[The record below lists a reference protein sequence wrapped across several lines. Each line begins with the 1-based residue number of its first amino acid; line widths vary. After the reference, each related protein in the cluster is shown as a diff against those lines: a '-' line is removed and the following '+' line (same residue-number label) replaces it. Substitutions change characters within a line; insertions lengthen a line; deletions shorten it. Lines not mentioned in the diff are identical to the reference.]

1 MRRTLSLVPFVMLIA
16 LVPASSANAGGWDSL
31 VFPDDHYL
39 VGEVA
44 TTTQWFFAGDLRGA
58 GPLDGRL
65 YHAYLLP
72 RGATHRGLGMITPP
86 TIPAGAIEL
95 STLQI
100 SGPFERPHYKGPYAR
115 ATLTFT
121 VPEVPTGR
129 YSIGFCDDPC
139 EHGYVGWLAWAT
151 ITIVHTEE
159 EGRLLASLGRMDRQ
173 AWKLRSDLR
182 RAERASGD
190 LRDEAAALGEDV
202 RERTL
207 SARAAG
213 TRIAAL
219 EAVDTPAREGRPL
232 IPGWAAGML
241 AAALIAAAVIVRR
254 RRSDVFVVPN
264 TVPDDLIERDH
275 AGV

>member
-1 MRRTLSLVPFVMLIA
+1 MRRTLSLLVLVGLITLA
-16 LVPASSANAGGWDSL
+16 PASSASAGGWDSL

-44 TTTQWFFAGDLRGA
+44 TTTQWFFAGELRGA

-72 RGATHRGLGMITPP
+72 RSATDRGFGMITPP

-121 VPEVPTGR
+121 VPDVPTGP
-129 YSIGFCDDPC
+129 YAIGFCDDPC

-173 AWKLRSDLR
+173 TWKLRSDLR
-182 RAERASGD
+182 RAERASKD
-190 LRDEAAALGEDV
+190 LQDEAAALGEDV

-219 EAVDTPAREGRPL
+219 EAVDTPARESRPL
-232 IPGWAAGML
+232 IPGWAAGIL
-241 AAALIAAAVIVRR
+241 AAAVIVLR
-254 RRSDVFVVPN
+254 RRSDVFVAPN
-264 TVPDDLIERDH
+264 TVPDDLVERDH

>member
-1 MRRTLSLVPFVMLIA
+1 MGRTLSLVPLVILIA

-72 RGATHRGLGMITPP
+72 RGATERGLGMITPP

-95 STLQI
+95 STLQTT
-100 SGPFERPHYKGPYAR
+100 GPFERPHYKGPYGR

-139 EHGYVGWLAWAT
+139 EHGSVGWLAWAT

-182 RAERASGD
+182 RAERASQD
-190 LRDEAAALGEDV
+190 LQDEAAALGEDV

-219 EAVDTPAREGRPL
+219 EAVGTPAPESRPL

-241 AAALIAAAVIVRR
+241 AAAIIAAAVIARR

-264 TVPDDLIERDH
+264 TVPDDLVERDR

>member
-1 MRRTLSLVPFVMLIA
+1 MRRTLSLLLLVALIT

-44 TTTQWFFAGDLRGA
+44 TTTQWFFAGKLRGA

-72 RGATHRGLGMITPP
+72 RSATDGGFGMINPP

-100 SGPFERPHYKGPYAR
+100 SGPFERPHYKGLYAR

-121 VPEVPTGR
+121 VPDVPTGQHA
-129 YSIGFCDDPC
+129 IGFCDDPC

-159 EGRLLASLGRMDRQ
+159 EGRLLASLGRDDRQ
-173 AWKLRSDLR
+173 IWRLRADLR
-182 RAERASGD
+182 RAERESED
-190 LRDEAAALGEDV
+190 LHDRAAALGENL

-207 SARAAG
+207 EARAAE
-213 TRIAAL
+213 TKITSL
-219 EAVDTPAREGRPL
+219 EAHGTASRDSRPL
-232 IPGWAAGML
+232 IPGWAAAVF
-241 AAALIAAAVIVRR
+241 AASLVAAAVIVRR
-254 RRSDVFVVPN
+254 PRSDVFVVPD
-264 TVPDDLIERDH
+264 TVPDDLIERDR
-275 AGV
+275 ATL

>member
-1 MRRTLSLVPFVMLIA
+1 MRRTLSLVLLVGLITLA
-16 LVPASSANAGGWDSL
+16 PASSANAGGWDSL
-31 VFPDDHYL
+31 VFPDDHYV

-44 TTTQWFFAGDLRGA
+44 TTTQWFFAGELRGA

-72 RGATHRGLGMITPP
+72 RSATDGGFGMITPP
-86 TIPAGAIEL
+86 TIPAGAIDL
-95 STLQI
+95 GTLDI
-100 SGPFERPHYKGPYAR
+100 AALLERPGYKGPFGR

-121 VPEVPTGR
+121 VPEVPTGQ

-173 AWKLRSDLR
+173 TWKLRSDLR
-182 RAERASGD
+182 RVERASKD
-190 LRDEAAALGEDV
+190 LQDEAAALGEDV

-219 EAVDTPAREGRPL
+219 EAVDTPARESRPL

-264 TVPDDLIERDH
+264 TVPDSLVERDH

>member
-1 MRRTLSLVPFVMLIA
+1 MRRTLTLVLFVGLIA
-16 LVPASSANAGGWDSL
+16 LVPAPSVNAGGWDSL
-31 VFPDDHYL
+31 GFPDDHYL

-44 TTTQWFFAGDLRGA
+44 TTTQWFFAGKLRGA

-72 RGATHRGLGMITPP
+72 RSGPEEGFGMITPP
-86 TIPAGAIEL
+86 TIPARAIDL
-95 STLQI
+95 GTLDI
-100 SGPFERPHYKGPYAR
+100 AGPLERPRYKGPYGR

-121 VPEVPTGR
+121 VPEVPTGQ
-129 YSIGFCDDPC
+129 YSIGFCDDQC

-151 ITIVHTEE
+151 ITVVHTEE

-173 AWKLRSDLR
+173 TWRLRSDLH
-182 RAERASGD
+182 RAERASED
-190 LRDEAAALGEDV
+190 LQDEAAALGEDL

-219 EAVDTPAREGRPL
+219 EAVGMPARESRPL
-232 IPGWAAGML
+232 IPGWAVGML
-241 AAALIAAAVIVRR
+241 ATALIAAAVIVRR

-264 TVPDDLIERDH
+264 TVPDDLVERDH

>member
-1 MRRTLSLVPFVMLIA
+1 MRRTLSLLVLVGLITLA
-16 LVPASSANAGGWDSL
+16 PASSANAGGRDSL
-31 VFPDDHYL
+31 EFPDDRYL

-44 TTTQWFFAGDLRGA
+44 TTTQWFFAGELRGA

-72 RGATHRGLGMITPP
+72 RSGPEEGFGMITPP
-86 TIPAGAIEL
+86 TIPAGAIDL
-95 STLQI
+95 GTLDI
-100 SGPFERPHYKGPYAR
+100 AGPLERPGYKGPYGR

-121 VPEVPTGR
+121 VPEVPTGQ

-151 ITIVHTEE
+151 ITIVHTAE

-182 RAERASGD
+182 RAERASQD
-190 LRDEAAALGEDV
+190 LQDEAAALGEDV

-219 EAVDTPAREGRPL
+219 EAVDTPAGESRPL

-241 AAALIAAAVIVRR
+241 AATVIAAAVIVRR
-254 RRSDVFVVPN
+254 PRSDVFVVPN
-264 TVPDDLIERDH
+264 TVPDDLVERDH

>member
-1 MRRTLSLVPFVMLIA
+1 MRRTLSLVPLVVLIA
-16 LVPASSANAGGWDSL
+16 IVPASSANAGGWDSL

-72 RGATHRGLGMITPP
+72 RSATDRGLGMITPP
-86 TIPAGAIEL
+86 KIPAGAIEL

-100 SGPFERPHYKGPYAR
+100 SGPLERPHYKGPYAR

-121 VPEVPTGR
+121 VPEVPTGQ

-159 EGRLLASLGRMDRQ
+159 EGRLLASLGRMTDRR
-173 AWKLRSDLR
+173 KLRRSPPCGTGVRDPQ
-182 RAERASGD
+182 
-190 LRDEAAALGEDV
+190 DEAAASAKT

-207 SARAAG
+207 SARGPNHDRRAG
-213 TRIAAL
+213 SGRRPRGEST
-219 EAVDTPAREGRPL
+219 VD
-232 IPGWAAGML
+232 PGWAAGML
-241 AAALIAAAVIVRR
+241 AAAVPRPRAW
-254 RRSDVFVVPN
+254 SDVAVRCIRRAEHRPGRPHR
-264 TVPDDLIERDH
+264 THH

>member
-1 MRRTLSLVPFVMLIA
+1 MRRTLSLLVLVGLIT

-44 TTTQWFFAGDLRGA
+44 TTTQWFFAGELRGA

-72 RGATHRGLGMITPP
+72 RSATDGGFGMITPP
-86 TIPAGAIEL
+86 TIPAGAKEL

-115 ATLTFT
+115 ATLAFT
-121 VPEVPTGR
+121 VPDVPTGP
-129 YSIGFCDDPC
+129 YAIGFCDDPC

-151 ITIVHTEE
+151 ISIVHTEE
-159 EGRLLASLGRMDRQ
+159 EGRLLASLDRDDRQ
-173 AWKLRSDLR
+173 IWRLRADLR
-182 RAERASGD
+182 RAERESQD
-190 LRDEAAALGEDV
+190 LHDRAAALGEDL

-207 SARAAG
+207 EARAAG
-213 TRIAAL
+213 SRSEAL
-219 EAVDTPAREGRPL
+219 EAESRPTRDGRPL
-232 IPGWAAGML
+232 IPGWGAGLL
-241 AAALIAAAVIVRR
+241 ALALIAAAVIARR
-254 RRSDVFVVPN
+254 RRAPAIDVPEAI
-264 TVPDDLIERDH
+264 PDDLIERER